1 MCFNRELIARN
12 EKLGTSILCG
22 IGGRYIVQHYAAF
35 DPIRQE
41 YRATQKGCTSEIY
54 TAISEGVCAS
64 LPERILA
71 RPHKALFRAY
81 EMVGRHVSGLSCP
94 LLQEGRFVPILS
106 RCFAISC

>member
-1 MCFNRELIARN
+1 MALT
-12 EKLGTSILCG
+12 KLMD
-22 IGGRYIVQHYAAF
+22 YAPF
-35 DPIRQE
+35 DAISQE
-41 YRATQKGCTSEIY
+41 YRASPKEHIPEFLI
-54 TAISEGVCAS
+54 AISEGVCAS
-64 LPERILA
+64 PPERILA